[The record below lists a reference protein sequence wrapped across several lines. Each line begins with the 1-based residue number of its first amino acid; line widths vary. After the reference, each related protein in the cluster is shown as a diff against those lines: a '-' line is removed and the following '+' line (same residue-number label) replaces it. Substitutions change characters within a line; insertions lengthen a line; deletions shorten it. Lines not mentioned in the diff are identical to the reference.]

1 MKNLRIWMVVGPL
14 VAMLIGTASPVGAG
28 AKLWELADPRG
39 DDHGDGGLL
48 YPTVGDFAKGELDV
62 LSVVAEREGDGT
74 EFAVTFARPVRTP
87 SRGAFDALGTPMDQV
102 FRFGFYTFNIDLYVD
117 RDRQP
122 GSGGVSTL
130 PGRKAQI
137 APEFA
142 WDRAICLTPR
152 PNEARELLSKIVLGA
167 MTEVQKAEGSGGTP
181 EQDAAVAELKKS
193 VPADL
198 ETRVY
203 FPNRV
208 RVRGNTVSFFVPDS
222 FLGAPASPDWGYLLV
237 VTAADIHQETGIGS
251 VLGLREQQEARLM
264 NLPISPGSWRERLG
278 GGRENGAL
286 QPPVVDLLVPPGES
300 QERLLRGWDAQD
312 ERPVVLPGVVP
323 AEIKP

>member
-1 MKNLRIWMVVGPL
+1 MVGALATL
-14 VAMLIGTASPVGAG
+14 VIGTASPVEAG
-28 AKLWELADPRG
+28 SKLWELSDPRG

-48 YPTVGDFAKGELDV
+48 YPTVTDYAQGELDV

-74 EFAVTFARPVRTP
+74 EFAVTFARPVRQP
-87 SRGAFDALGTPMDQV
+87 SRGAWDALGTPMNQV
-102 FRFGFYTFNIDLYVD
+102 FRFGFYTFNLDLYVD

-130 PGRKAQI
+130 PGRKAEI

-152 PNEARELLSKIVLGA
+152 PNEARELLSRIVIGA
-167 MTEVQKAEGSGGTP
+167 LAAVQGAEGNEGTP
-181 EQDAAVAELKKS
+181 EDDAAVAALKKS

-198 ETRVY
+198 ETRVH

-208 RVRGNTVSFFVPDS
+208 RVRGNTVRFFVPDS
-222 FLGAPASPDWGYLLV
+222 FLGGPASADWGYVLV
-237 VTAADIHQETGIGS
+237 VTVADLHQETGLGS

-264 NLPISPGSWRERLG
+264 NLPISPGSWRERVG
-278 GGRENGAL
+278 GGRENGQL

-300 QERLLRGWDAQD
+300 QERLLRGYDPKS
-312 ERPVVLPGVVP
+312 ERPAVLPGVVP
-323 AEIKP
+323 AEVKP